1 MFSVKVYN
9 PEAYDKVAKRLR
21 ERRQKKFQKAV
32 EMAVSY
38 IFNHTPVWSGNTLA
52 NYRFSSTRPSQSY
65 REIEPP
71 EEYGEVN
78 REEAERIAWMN
89 FARAKKDPDKPFY
102 ISNNTVYKDWRTGVE
117 VGFSE
122 LESGNLS
129 KRVPATGIF
138 FGAQQYIS
146 AFLKATS

>member
-1 MFSVKVYN
+1 MFSVQVYN
-9 PEAYDKVAKRLR
+9 PSAYDKAAKRLR
-21 ERRQKKFQKAV
+21 ERRQKKFEKAV
-32 EMAVSY
+32 EMAVAY

-52 NYRFSSTRPSQSY
+52 NYRFSSTRPSLAY
-65 REIEPP
+65 REIDPP

-89 FARAKKDPDKPFY
+89 YSRAKKDPDKPFF
-102 ISNNTVYKDWRTGVE
+102 ISNNTTYKDWRTGEE
-117 VGFSE
+117 VTFAE
-122 LESGNLS
+122 LEKGNLS

-146 AFLKATS
+146 AFLKAMS